1 MIKKVFLLTFLIVGI
16 SSIAQRSQRIGYIDM
31 EYILENLPEYNEAQS
46 QINSKA
52 LNWQKKIEK
61 QQKEIDDLKT
71 ELNIER
77 ALMTNE
83 LILDKEEDIQI
94 KTLEIKKLQD
104 SYFGVNGDLFLLRQ
118 QLVQPIQDLVYNA
131 IQDIAVKRKYD
142 FVLDK
147 STDLVMLYTNKQ
159 YDISELVIKSISQTK
174 KVEKVKEKQKG
185 KEIGP
190 DIVNN
195 NTDNQESKEVTKKL
209 DERATKKAQLQKKIE
224 EQRAAQLKKRE
235 ELKKAIE
242 AKRLKRIQDIEDAKK
257 AKEEKNTNN

>member
-1 MIKKVFLLTFLIVGI
+1 MTKKVLLFAFVILSF
-16 SSIAQRSQRIGYIDM
+16 SSIAQKAQRIGYIDM
-31 EYILENLPEYNEAQS
+31 EYILENIPEYNEAQS
-46 QINSKA
+46 KLNSKA
-52 LNWQKKIEK
+52 LSWQNNIEK
-61 QQKEIDDLKT
+61 LQQEIDALKA
-71 ELNIER
+71 ELNIEK
-77 ALMTNE
+77 ALMTKE

-94 KTLEIKKLQD
+94 KNLELKQMQD

-147 STDLVMLYTNKQ
+147 SSALIMLYTNSQ
-159 YDISELVIKSISQTK
+159 YDISELVIKSITREK
-174 KVEKVKEKQKG
+174 KLDAIKEKQKG
-185 KEIGP
+185 KTP

-195 NTDNQESKEVTKKL
+195 ETDSQENVENTKKL
-209 DERATKKAQLQKKIE
+209 DERAAKKAALQQKIDE
-224 EQRAAQLKKRE
+224 KRAAQLKKRE

-257 AKEEKNTNN
+257 AKEEKNKNN